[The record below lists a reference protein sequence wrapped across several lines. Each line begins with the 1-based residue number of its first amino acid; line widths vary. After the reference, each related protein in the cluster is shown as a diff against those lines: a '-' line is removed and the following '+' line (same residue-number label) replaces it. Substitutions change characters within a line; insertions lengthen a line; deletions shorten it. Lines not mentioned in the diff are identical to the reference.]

1 MKFKLFEKLTSNL
14 RGENKLLKFVVVV
27 IGCVEL
33 YNTHQINKAM
43 KYQRTVLVPVGLD
56 QRVTLVGD
64 RASEEYLR
72 IFARNVSNL
81 AFNYNTASARG
92 QFGELLQFFSPE
104 TFPAAKTEF
113 YSIADTIERTRVS
126 SSFVI
131 SKPTE
136 VDSEKQTITVAGVQR
151 QWVDSNFIDT
161 AEKVYQISFKLL
173 DGRFMVTGITEKQ
186 HGPAA
191 SKPNE
196 AQAQASGT
204 STGGVR

>member
-14 RGENKLLKFVVVV
+14 LGENKLLKFVVVI

-33 YNTHQINKAM
+33 YNSHKIDKAM

-64 RASEEYLR
+64 RASVEYLR
-72 IFARNVSNL
+72 VFARVVSNL

-92 QFGELLQFFSPE
+92 QFGELLQFFTPE

-113 YSIADTIERTRVS
+113 YSLADTIERTKVS

-131 SKPTE
+131 SKSAE
-136 VDSEKQTITVAGVQR
+136 VDSDKQTITVTGMQR
-151 QWVDSNFIDT
+151 QWVDANFIDT
-161 AEKVYQISFKLL
+161 SEKVYQISFSVI
-173 DGRFMVTGITEKQ
+173 DGRFMVTGISEKWQ
-186 HGPAA
+186 GRGAVKSAGDQAA
-191 SKPNE
+191 
-196 AQAQASGT
+196 
-204 STGGVR
+204 GGVH